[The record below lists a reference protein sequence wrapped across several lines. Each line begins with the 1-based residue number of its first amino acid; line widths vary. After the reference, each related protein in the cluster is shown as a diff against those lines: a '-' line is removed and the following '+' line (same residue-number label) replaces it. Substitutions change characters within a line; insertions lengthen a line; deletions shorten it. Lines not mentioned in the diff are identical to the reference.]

1 MFRDAAKEVRYHP
14 GRIIATLVAI
24 AISIGFMA
32 AVSVFITTQQDAMGK
47 GMALTTSKADIVVH
61 INQGK
66 RGVTGQQVTE
76 AIAKVPGVQLAER
89 SSGNYLPIGSET
101 RTVHTQAF
109 VVPDERFRWAPLA
122 EGAWPTAVNQ
132 IALSSQ
138 LAERLG
144 VRVGD
149 SVDVG
154 GQPLTVSGTTD
165 DAPSIFFQ
173 VAYLSGTAFEAA
185 AREQVNYAD
194 WLVDVDGDPAATL
207 DQVRSAVAPLVVGP
221 DEQSYAGED
230 SKNLEIS
237 TGKDAQSASVKEVT
251 GEFDVMKYMLWAFSA
266 IAALVGLIIIAN
278 TFTILLAQRRRQIGL
293 LRAVGATGSQVRRRF
308 LAEAVLLG
316 TLGSA
321 LGLVLGTGMAWA
333 GATFTRATYWGLSF
347 PWTELAVEFALGILL
362 TVLAAILPALR
373 ATRVAPLEALQPVAT
388 SEQQR
393 RASVVRAII
402 CGAFVLVGAGLA
414 WYSLDAPVGDGV
426 SVLRGPIVSALLGAI
441 LIAIGVLFGAV
452 LFIPTVLRLM
462 GKVFGL
468 FGATP
473 RLAAINTVR
482 NPKRAAATASALILA
497 CGLIITLQVG
507 SATAEKTVLKEI
519 ANTYPVDVTVA
530 ANGFGSTE
538 KDAQTGISQQNLDKL
553 DSVGNVTARA
563 TMSGG
568 AVTSTDAVHVST
580 VVALDPQMRRITDVV
595 PSSLGDD
602 RVLLPKQ
609 YKAGT
614 KVTLKGNGQTVTLT
628 GTPSKALEGGMA
640 VVSPDTM
647 RKLVAKPS
655 PQLVWMKMADLEDMG
670 TTMTQLDRMSQNGEV
685 WVSGSAMNA
694 FMIKRVL
701 NILMMITTGLLGV
714 AVLIALIGV
723 SNTLGLSVIE
733 RSRESA
739 LLRALGMQKGSLR
752 VMLLVEA
759 LMLGLAGVLVGTL
772 AGAFFGWLGIRSVL
786 RQASIEAPM
795 QFGINWPMTLGL
807 IAIAV
812 LSASLASVLP
822 GRRAASATPTEALA
836 EE

>member
-1 MFRDAAKEVRYHP
+1 
-14 GRIIATLVAI
+14 
-24 AISIGFMA
+24 
-32 AVSVFITTQQDAMGK
+32 
-47 GMALTTSKADIVVH
+47 
-61 INQGK
+61 
-66 RGVTGQQVTE
+66 
-76 AIAKVPGVQLAER
+76 
-89 SSGNYLPIGSET
+89 
-101 RTVHTQAF
+101 
-109 VVPDERFRWAPLA
+109 
-122 EGAWPTAVNQ
+122 
-132 IALSSQ
+132 
-138 LAERLG
+138 
-144 VRVGD
+144 
-149 SVDVG
+149 
-154 GQPLTVSGTTD
+154 
-165 DAPSIFFQ
+165 
-173 VAYLSGTAFEAA
+173 
-185 AREQVNYAD
+185 
-194 WLVDVDGDPAATL
+194 
-207 DQVRSAVAPLVVGP
+207 
-221 DEQSYAGED
+221 
-230 SKNLEIS
+230 
-237 TGKDAQSASVKEVT
+237 
-251 GEFDVMKYMLWAFSA
+251 
-266 IAALVGLIIIAN
+266 
-278 TFTILLAQRRRQIGL
+278 
-293 LRAVGATGSQVRRRF
+293 
-308 LAEAVLLG
+308 
-316 TLGSA
+316 
-321 LGLVLGTGMAWA
+321 
-333 GATFTRATYWGLSF
+333 
-347 PWTELAVEFALGILL
+347 
-362 TVLAAILPALR
+362 
-373 ATRVAPLEALQPVAT
+373 RVAPLEALQPVAT

-402 CGAFVLVGAGLA
+402 CGAFVLMGAGLA

-553 DSVGNVTARA
+553 ESVGNVTARA

>member
-32 AVSVFITTQQDAMGK
+32 AVSVFISTQQDALGK
-47 GMALTTSKADIVVH
+47 GMALTTSKADVVVH
-61 INQGK
+61 ITQGK
-66 RGVTGQQVTE
+66 PGVTGKQVTE
-76 AIAKVPGVQLAER
+76 ALAKVPGVQLAER
-89 SSGNYLPIGSET
+89 STGNYMPVGSED
-101 RTVHTQAF
+101 RTVYTQAYA
-109 VVPDERFRWAPLA
+109 VPDERFRWAPLRD
-122 EGAWPTAVNQ
+122 GAWPTGGNQ

-138 LAERLG
+138 LAEKLG
-144 VRVGD
+144 VGVGD

-154 GQPLTVSGTTD
+154 GKKLTVSGTTD

-173 VAYLSGTAFEAA
+173 VAYLPSATLEATSQA
-185 AREQVNYAD
+185 EVNYAD

-207 DQVRSAVAPLVVGP
+207 DQVRSAVAPLVIDP
-221 DEQSYAGED
+221 DEPSYPGED
-230 SKNLEIS
+230 DKNLEVN
-237 TGKDAQSASVKEVT
+237 TGEDAQAASVKEVA

-293 LRAVGATGSQVRRRF
+293 LRAVGATGAQVRRRF
-308 LAEAVLLG
+308 LAEAILLG
-316 TLGSA
+316 ALGSA
-321 LGLVLGTGMAWA
+321 LGLLLGTGIAWA
-333 GATFTRATYWGLSF
+333 GATYTKATYWGLSF
-347 PWTELAVEFALGILL
+347 PWTELAIEFGLGILL
-362 TVLAAILPALR
+362 TVLAAMLPALR

-393 RASVVRAII
+393 KASVVRAII
-402 CGAFVLVGAGLA
+402 CGGFVLVGAALA
-414 WYSLDAPVGDGV
+414 WYSLDAPVGEGA
-426 SVLRGPIVSALLGAI
+426 SVMRGPIVSALLGAI

-452 LFIPTVLRLM
+452 LFIPAVLRMM
-462 GKVFGL
+462 GKLFGL

-473 RLAAINTVR
+473 RLAAMNTVR

-530 ANGFGSTE
+530 HNTFSSTG
-538 KDAQTGISQQNLDKL
+538 KDAQPGISQQNVDKL
-553 DSVGNVTARA
+553 AAVGNVSARA

-568 AVTSTDAVHVST
+568 AVTSEGPAEVST
-580 VVALDPQMRRITDVV
+580 VVALNPQMRRVTEVV
-595 PSSLGDD
+595 PTSLGDD

-609 YKAGT
+609 YKEGT
-614 KVTLKGNGQTVTLT
+614 KVVLKGNGQTVTLT
-628 GTPSKALEGGMA
+628 GSPSKAVEDGMA
-640 VVSPDTM
+640 IVSQDTM

-655 PQLVWMKMADLEDMG
+655 PQLAWLKMTNLDDMG
-670 TTMTQLDRMSQNGEV
+670 TTMTQLERMMQNGEV
-685 WVSGSAMNA
+685 RVGGSATEAYMV
-694 FMIKRVL
+694 KRVL
-701 NILMMITTGLLGV
+701 SILMMVTTGLLGV

-733 RSRESA
+733 RTRESA
-739 LLRALGMQKGSLR
+739 LLRALGMQRSSLR
-752 VMLLVEA
+752 LMLLVEA

-786 RQASIEAPM
+786 RQATIEAPI
-795 QFGINWPMTLGL
+795 QFGINWPLTLGL
-807 IAIAV
+807 IVIAV
-812 LSASLASVLP
+812 LSASLASIMP

-836 EE
+836 AE